1 MAEYLVVTDAV
12 SPISEGD
19 AASAV
24 RGLARA
30 LVDAKHQ
37 VTILSLAAPEHVARL
52 PGMARRL
59 RTVTASAGGTT
70 VELPLYE
77 GQVAQSQLY
86 VLGAPAV
93 NRGQTAA
100 LLASGAASLAQS
112 GLLKPGVLI
121 GWGETSAVAVSVLE
135 APRRLF
141 VLPAGTACP
150 PLSPAERTAL
160 GPNAELEAIAAESL
174 MALGAAD
181 ADAVVVPSPS
191 SQAALERDAAL
202 AARASDQPIVAV
214 RLGCDEPPFD
224 PASDATLAAPYSPE
238 SAGGKALCRRALARR
253 ASLALGPR
261 TLLLVTAPLSG
272 ATEGKAVLEALARLA
287 RLDIAIAVP
296 AGGDRTLTDRAAVLA
311 IEHPGKVAVVSEAMT
326 GGDRALLA
334 GADALLLA
342 DPDDHTA
349 RPAGFALRYGTL
361 PIAPEGGAN
370 ADYVVDHDPV
380 SGTGCAL
387 LYSTIDPF
395 QIEGAVR
402 RAVALRANA
411 EVWQALVPS
420 LMLAAPR
427 WSSTVTALEGIEPP
441 VAAALAAAV

>member
-1 MAEYLVVTDAV
+1 VIGRHVFGSAAIAGATVWIALFIPVTAFRLLVPEAFRGFNDIKWA
-12 SPISEGD
+12 SILGD
-19 AASAV
+19 AATNLTLVLALATIAVGGWNTDLTPVLALTIGLSAV
-24 RGLARA
+24 
-30 LVDAKHQ
+30 LVVVSATRLNGKIRPLGVEPAIGRNFRPDEDKAGAAP
-37 VTILSLAAPEHVARL
+37 VVILSHALWQ
-52 PGMARRL
+52 RRFGGSH
-59 RTVTASAGGTT
+59 SA
-70 VELPLYE
+70 V
-77 GQVAQSQLY
+77 GQVIVLNGEPTTIIGVMPEAFHGIKLSEWPRHVQSM
-86 VLGAPAV
+86 APLAEI
-93 NRGQTAA
+93 A
-100 LLASGAASLAQS
+100 LRQFASS
-112 GLLKPGVLI
+112 GMRQ
-121 GWGETSAVAVSVLE
+121 WEE
-135 APRRLF
+135 QMEYRR
-141 VLPAGTACP
+141 
-150 PLSPAERTAL
+150 
-160 GPNAELEAIAAESL
+160 
-174 MALGAAD
+174 
-181 ADAVVVPSPS
+181 
-191 SQAALERDAAL
+191 
-202 AARASDQPIVAV
+202 SD
-214 RLGCDEPPFD
+214 
-224 PASDATLAAPYSPE
+224 
-238 SAGGKALCRRALARR
+238 
-253 ASLALGPR
+253 GPR

-311 IEHPGKVAVVSEAMT
+311 IEHPGKVAVVSEAIT

-370 ADYVVDHDPV
+370 ADYVVDHDPL

-387 LYSTIDPF
+387 LYSAIDPF

-427 WSSTVTALEGIEPP
+427 WSATVAALEGIDPP
-441 VAAALAAAV
+441 VAAALAASA

>member
-1 MAEYLVVTDAV
+1 MAEYLVVSDAV

-24 RGLARA
+24 GGLARA
-30 LVDAKHQ
+30 LVAAKHH
-37 VTILSLAAPEHVARL
+37 VTLLSLAAPEHVARL

-86 VLGAPAV
+86 VLAAPAV

-100 LLASGAASLAQS
+100 LLASGAASLAQG

-121 GWGETSAVAVSVLE
+121 GWGETSAVTVSALE

-150 PLSPAERTAL
+150 ALEPAERAAL

-174 MALGAAD
+174 MTLGAAD

-191 SQAALERDAAL
+191 SQAALERHAGL

-224 PASDATLAAPYSPE
+224 PASDGTLAAPFSAESP
-238 SAGGKALCRRALARR
+238 GGKALCRRALARR

-261 TLLLVTAPLSG
+261 TLLLATAPLG
-272 ATEGKAVLEALARLA
+272 AASDGKAVLEALARLA
-287 RLDIAIAVP
+287 RLDVAIAVC
-296 AGGDRTLTDRAAVLA
+296 AGGDKALTDRAAVLA
-311 IEHPGKVAVVSEAMT
+311 IEHPGKVAVVSDVAA

-334 GADALLLA
+334 GADAWLLA

-349 RPAGFALRYGTL
+349 RPAGFALRYGAL
-361 PIAPEGGAN
+361 PIAPLAGAN
-370 ADYVVDHDPV
+370 ADYLVDHDPL
-380 SGTGCAL
+380 SATGCAM
-387 LYSTIDPF
+387 LYSTVEPF
-395 QIEGAVR
+395 EIEGAVR
-402 RAVALRANA
+402 RALALRASA
-411 EVWQALVPS
+411 EVWQAVTRS

-427 WSSTVTALEGIEPP
+427 WSATVAALEALEPP
-441 VAAALAAAV
+441 VAAALAASA

>member
-1 MAEYLVVTDAV
+1 
-12 SPISEGD
+12 
-19 AASAV
+19 
-24 RGLARA
+24 
-30 LVDAKHQ
+30 
-37 VTILSLAAPEHVARL
+37 
-52 PGMARRL
+52 
-59 RTVTASAGGTT
+59 
-70 VELPLYE
+70 
-77 GQVAQSQLY
+77 
-86 VLGAPAV
+86 
-93 NRGQTAA
+93 
-100 LLASGAASLAQS
+100 
-112 GLLKPGVLI
+112 
-121 GWGETSAVAVSVLE
+121 VAVSVLE

-150 PLSPAERTAL
+150 PLTAAERTAL

-174 MALGAAD
+174 MTLGAAD

-287 RLDIAIAVP
+287 RLDVAIAVP

-311 IEHPGKVAVVSEAMT
+311 IEHPGKVAVVSDAMT

-387 LYSTIDPF
+387 LYSNIDPF

-427 WSSTVTALEGIEPP
+427 WSATVTALDGIEPP
-441 VAAALAAAV
+441 VAAALAASA